1 MQALRL
7 QIAGALLILI
17 AGVSDAE
24 ARSQAV
30 RRAFQRAEPCPANAQ
45 PRGPCPGYVVDHITP
60 LCAGGADQTDNL
72 QWQPLAE
79 SLVKD
84 REERRVCAVL
94 RRARVDSPL
103 DSTLSR

>member
-7 QIAGALLILI
+7 QIAGALLILL
-17 AGVSDAE
+17 AGLADAGP
-24 ARSQAV
+24 RSSSE

-45 PRGPCPGYVVDHITP
+45 PRGPCPGYVVDHIVP
-60 LCAGGADQTDNL
+60 LCAGGADRQANM
-72 QWQPLAE
+72 QWQALAD
-79 SLVKD
+79 SLAKD
-84 REERRVCAVL
+84 REERRLCAVI

>member
-7 QIAGALLILI
+7 QIAGALLILLTGL
-17 AGVSDAE
+17 ADAE

-45 PRGPCPGYVVDHITP
+45 PRGPCPGYVVDHIIP
-60 LCAGGADQTDNL
+60 LCAGGADHRVNM
-72 QWQPLAE
+72 QWQPLTE

-84 REERRVCAVL
+84 REERLVCAVL